1 MATLKKMAPANV
13 VPIDLKN
20 GLALKDELRSGKV
33 PMYSTMIAD
42 NDMNIN
48 FSTASKTN
56 DV

>member
-48 FSTASKTN
+48 FSTASKTK